1 MKRAYL
7 VFTVA
12 GLVLAATAL
21 WFFSSGTRFKPYDL
35 VQIGILILVVGIA
48 VYFGYRR
55 LSSAKRGEPTEDEM
69 SKKVMRKTAAWSYY
83 ISLYLWLAIMYFSD
97 RIKLESHALI
107 GAGITGMAVL
117 FAIIWLIINFGG
129 IKNE

>member
-7 VFTVA
+7 VFIVA

-21 WFFSSGTRFKPYDL
+21 WFLSSNTQFKAYDL
-35 VQIGILILVVGIA
+35 VEIGIIIMVVGFA
-48 VYFGYRR
+48 VYLGYKRF
-55 LSSAKRGEPTEDEM
+55 SSAKRGEPTEDEM
-69 SKKVMRKTAAWSYY
+69 SKKVMQRASSWSYY

-107 GAGITGMAVL
+107 GVGILGMAVV
-117 FAIIWLIINFGG
+117 FAISWLIINFGG

>member
-7 VFTVA
+7 VFIVA

-21 WFFSSGTRFKPYDL
+21 WFLLSNTQFKLYDL
-35 VQIGILILVVGIA
+35 VETGIIILVVGFA
-48 VYFGYRR
+48 VYLGYKRF
-55 LSSAKRGEPTEDEM
+55 SSAKRGEPAEDEM
-69 SKKVMRKTAAWSYY
+69 SRKVMRKTASWSYY

-97 RIKLESHALI
+97 RIKLENHALI
-107 GAGITGMAVL
+107 GAGILGMAVV
-117 FAIIWLIINFGG
+117 FAISWLVINFGG